1 MNTNPYLHPLCVGA
15 LTLENNLFQAP
26 LAGYSSAPFR
36 ALTWRLGRP
45 GLLATEM
52 ISSNAIHMGAKSQEP
67 YLAKAPNEGPVAFQL
82 WGRNE
87 AAVEFAAKVAT
98 DHGADVIDLNCG
110 CPVPKVRAA
119 GAGSKL
125 MEDPALIG
133 RLVAAMKRGTHLPVT
148 IKIRVG
154 TGPENYN
161 GCEVVRIAQ
170 EEGVDLIT
178 VHGRHAKERYGHP
191 VRLEKIAEIVALAKV
206 PIIGNGDVVDGES
219 AKRMIDATG
228 CAGVMVGRA
237 CMGAPW
243 VFAQIAAELTG
254 QAWTPPPPAQMGE
267 ILLEH
272 YDLLTGLIGA
282 DKAIRQTRKLGAF
295 YSRGVQGAKDFRNS
309 LNYLQTREELQELIA
324 RVLQS

>member
-1 MNTNPYLHPLCVGA
+1 MKNYLRTLNLRT

-36 ALTWRLGRP
+36 SLTWRLGRP

-52 ISSNAIHMGAKSQEP
+52 ISARAVQIGAKTQEA
-67 YLAKAPNEGPVAFQL
+67 YLAKAPDEGPVAFQL
-82 WGRNE
+82 WGRDE
-87 AAVEFAAKVAT
+87 AAVEYAAGVAT

-133 RLVAAMKRGTHLPVT
+133 RLVAAMRRGTNVPVT
-148 IKIRVG
+148 IKIRAG
-154 TGPENYN
+154 TDPENYN
-161 GCEVVRIAQ
+161 GLQIAHIAQ

-178 VHGRHAKERYGHP
+178 VHGRHARERYGHP
-191 VRLEKIAEIVALAKV
+191 VRLERIAEIVAGV
-206 PIIGNGDVVDGES
+206 SIPIIGNGDVTDGAS
-219 AKRMIDATG
+219 AQRMFEATG
-228 CAGVMVGRA
+228 CAGVMIGRA

-243 VFAQIAAELTG
+243 VFAQITAELTG
-254 QAWTPPPPAQMGE
+254 QAWTAPPPVQMGR

-272 YDLLTGLIGA
+272 FDLLTGLIGT
-282 DKAIRQTRKLGAF
+282 DNAIRQTRKLGAF
-295 YSRGVQGAKDFRNS
+295 YSRGVQGAKDFRSS
-309 LNYLQTREELQELIA
+309 LNGLQSRQELEELIRRLL
-324 RVLQS
+324 V

>member
-1 MNTNPYLHPLCVGA
+1 MNTNLHPLRVGA

-67 YLAKAPNEGPVAFQL
+67 YLAKAPGEGPVAFQL

-87 AAVEFAAKVAT
+87 AALEFSAKVAT

-125 MEDPALIG
+125 MEEPALIG
-133 RLVAAMKRGTHLPVT
+133 RLVAAMRRGTHLPVT

-154 TGPENYN
+154 TSPENYN
-161 GCEVVRIAQ
+161 GREIVHIAQ

-191 VRLEKIAEIVALAKV
+191 VRLERIAEIVEIATV
-206 PIIGNGDVVDGES
+206 PIIGNGDVVDGAS
-219 AKRMIDATG
+219 AQAMIEATG

-243 VFAQIAAELTG
+243 VFAQIAAEMTG
-254 QAWTPPPPAQMGE
+254 QAWTPPPPEQMGG

-282 DKAIRQTRKLGAF
+282 EKAIRQTRKLGAF

-309 LNYLQTREELQELIA
+309 LNGLQTREELQELIV
-324 RVLQS
+324 RVLGT